1 MKNQNII
8 KNIIKN
14 NISLW
19 KIKNYILDYLDNEI
33 DYEYLENM
41 IIEYSK
47 QNKKS
52 LNLDY
57 VKNRIYNLYK
67 IKWIVWIT
75 EFQILL
81 KHILDFLKI
90 K

>member
-1 MKNQNII
+1 MN
-8 KNIIKN
+8 
-14 NISLW
+14 LW
-19 KIKNYILDYLDNEI
+19 KIKNYILDYLDDEI

-47 QNKKS
+47 ENKKS
-52 LNLDY
+52 INLDY

-67 IKWIVWIT
+67 LKWLLWIT
-75 EFQILL
+75 EFDILL
-81 KHILDFLKI
+81 KHILDYLKI

>member
-57 VKNRIYNLYK
+57 VKNRIYNFYK

>member
-1 MKNQNII
+1 MN
-8 KNIIKN
+8 
-14 NISLW
+14 LW

-33 DYEYLENM
+33 DYEYLEDM
-41 IIEYSK
+41 IIQYSK
-47 QNKKS
+47 EKHKS
-52 LNLDY
+52 INLDY

-81 KHILDFLKI
+81 KHILDYLKI

>member
-1 MKNQNII
+1 MI
-8 KNIIKN
+8 KKLTI
-14 NISLW
+14 W

-33 DYEYLENM
+33 DYEYLEDM

-47 QNKKS
+47 KNKKS

-57 VKNRIYNLYK
+57 LRNRIYNLYK
-67 IKWIVWIT
+67 LKWVLWIT
-75 EFQILL
+75 EFDILL
-81 KHILDFLKI
+81 KHILDLFKI

>member
-1 MKNQNII
+1 MKQLNI
-8 KNIIKN
+8 
-14 NISLW
+14 W

-33 DYEYLENM
+33 DYECLEDY

-47 QNKKS
+47 ENKKS

-57 VKNRIYNLYK
+57 VRNRIYNLYK

-75 EFQILL
+75 EFEILL
-81 KHILDFLKI
+81 KHILDYLKV

>member
-1 MKNQNII
+1 MN
-8 KNIIKN
+8 
-14 NISLW
+14 LW
-19 KIKNYILDYLDNEI
+19 KIKNYILDYLDNKI
-33 DYEYLENM
+33 DYEYLEDM
-41 IIEYSK
+41 IIQYSK
-47 QNKKS
+47 EKHKS
-52 LNLDY
+52 INLDY

-81 KHILDFLKI
+81 KHILDYLKI

>member
-1 MKNQNII
+1 MN
-8 KNIIKN
+8 
-14 NISLW
+14 LW

-47 QNKKS
+47 ENKKS

-67 IKWIVWIT
+67 IKRIVWIT
-75 EFQILL
+75 EFDILL
-81 KHILDFLKI
+81 KHILDYLKI

>member
-1 MKNQNII
+1 MN
-8 KNIIKN
+8 
-14 NISLW
+14 LW
-19 KIKNYILDYLDNEI
+19 KIKNYILDYLDDKI

-47 QNKKS
+47 ENKKS

-67 IKWIVWIT
+67 IKRIVWIT

-81 KHILDFLKI
+81 KHILDYLKI